1 MFAQLLRKSSNRISP
16 NLLRR
21 LSNLWLPFWGAGI
34 NITYIS
40 EDYREITVQMKLRW
54 YNRNYV
60 GTHFGGSIYAMT
72 DPFYMMMLISNLG
85 RDYIVWD
92 KGAKIKFIKPGRGT
106 LSASFVLSE
115 EEISNIKQ
123 IADAEGK
130 YVIDLPVQVKSTE
143 GEVIAAVK
151 KTVYIRSK
159 KINRPDLIKQV

>member
-1 MFAQLLRKSSNRISP
+1 MFAQLLRRNSNRISP
-16 NLLRR
+16 SLLRR

-40 EDYREITVQMKLRW
+40 ADYREITVQMKLRW

-72 DPFYMMMLISNLG
+72 DPFYMMMLISNLD

-92 KGAKIKFIKPGRGT
+92 KGAQIKFIKPGRST
-106 LSASFVLSE
+106 LSAHFVLSE
-115 EEISNIKQ
+115 EDISGIKQ

-130 YVIDLPVQVKSTE
+130 CVIDLPVQVKSSE
-143 GEVIAAVK
+143 GEVIASVK
-151 KTVYIRSK
+151 KTLYIRCK
-159 KINRPDLIKQV
+159 KAIRPDS